1 MDWLER
7 FVIANEELIKDDD
20 DKMLAGKKTRRVR
33 PNATFIATTRV
44 MAQMRNVFRKVTIQP
59 VSAGE
64 QYTMM
69 TYYSELSAYDR

>member
-20 DKMLAGKKTRRVR
+20 DKARAGKKTRRVR
-33 PNATFIATTRV
+33 PNATFRETTRV
-44 MAQMRNVFRKVTIQP
+44 MALMRDVFRKVTIQP
-59 VSAGE
+59 VSASE
-64 QYTMM
+64 EYTMM